1 MLEAKVEEDVLV
13 TKRMYEKN
21 KTAVVDMLMIHICKI
36 SLEVPLVVK
45 QEFARE
51 ENQRV

>member
-1 MLEAKVEEDVLV
+1 MLEAKVQEDVEV

-21 KTAVVDMLMIHICKI
+21 KDAVVDMLMTHICKI

-45 QEFARE
+45 AEFTRE
-51 ENQRV
+51 EN